1 MMKTSTWAGDRPLT
15 DKVASNV
22 AEVNDV
28 MHAYGNTIALD
39 HVSLDVPAGKS
50 LGLIGPDGVGKSTL
64 LGLLSGAR
72 KMQTGQ
78 VNVFGGSMASAKH
91 RNAVCTR
98 IAYMPQGLGKNLY
111 QELSV
116 RENLD
121 FFGKLYGQSRSERH
135 ARIDRLTQATGLGDF
150 LNRPAGKLS
159 GGMKQKL
166 GLCCALIHEPD
177 FLILDEPTTG
187 VDPLSRRQFW
197 ELIDS
202 IRSDRSGMTLL
213 VSTAYM
219 DEANRFDRL
228 AAMDGGKVLAIGTPS
243 EIKTNTKTDSL
254 EKAFVALLPTEKQGT
269 HQRFTIPPRTRT
281 DGDPAI
287 VAEGLT
293 QRFGD
298 FIAVDHVSF
307 RIHAGEIFGFL
318 GSNGCG
324 KTTTMKMLTG
334 LLTPT
339 EGKAW
344 LWGKEVNAND
354 LATRHRVGFMSQG
367 FSLYGE
373 LTIQQNLQ
381 LHARLFQMPA
391 LKSRQRI
398 EDHIIR
404 FRLTEYRHKKASSL
418 PLGLRQRL
426 SLAVAVIHEPEMLIL
441 DEPTSGVDPVARD
454 QFWEFLIDLS
464 RNQNVTIFIS
474 THFMNEA
481 MRCDRI
487 SLMHAGKVLIQDDPR
502 SIADTFGGGVH
513 GLEEAFIHHIE
524 EANGRSIIEP
534 KVPAVGINAAK
545 SSPSAEVQQKQA
557 TAPNATRDSDYGT
570 REHGAT
576 PALSSNAIRP
586 LLPGLTRL
594 LAFSYRESME
604 VIRDPVRLTFA
615 FGGSLLLLLVIAYG
629 LSSDVEN
636 LTYAVLDQD
645 QSPSSRAYLQE
656 FSSSR
661 YFLEERELTNKDDL
675 EKRLATRQITMAI
688 EIPPAFGRD
697 LKRGGSL
704 EVSVWIDGADTSRA
718 ATIEGYVEGAHAKF
732 NERMTRESS
741 APQVPNEL
749 ASFQLRYMY
758 NPKFESIY
766 TMGPTIPTMMLLLFP
781 AILMAVSVAR
791 EKEIGTITNFYVT
804 PTRRM
809 EFLLGKQLPYI
820 GIGMANFAILTIVV
834 VFLLHVPMKGN
845 LLTLAFG
852 ALLYVTATTGYG
864 LLVSNLASSQVTAVL
879 LAAILSMMP
888 TMQFSGM
895 FQPVSTLE
903 GAARVMGTLWPAAY
917 YLHISV
923 GTFTKG
929 LSAVALMPDLI
940 KLAMFPPVFWLLCV
954 LLLKKQEK

>member
-1 MMKTSTWAGDRPLT
+1 MNRPARADDRPQ
-15 DKVASNV
+15 ASNV
-22 AEVNDV
+22 AEVTNV
-28 MHAYGNTIALD
+28 THVYGKTVALD
-39 HVSLDVPAGKS
+39 DVSLQIPAGKS

-72 KMQTGQ
+72 KLQIGS
-78 VNVFGGSMASAKH
+78 VNVFDGSMANARH
-91 RNAVCTR
+91 RDDVCMR

-121 FFGKLYGQSRSERH
+121 FFGKLYGQSRGERQ
-135 ARIDRLTQATGLGDF
+135 ARIERLTKATGLVEF

-166 GLCCALIHEPD
+166 GLCCALIHDPD

-197 ELIDS
+197 ELIES
-202 IRSDRSGMTLL
+202 IRAERTGMTLL

-219 DEANRFDRL
+219 DEAERFDRL
-228 AAMDGGKVLAIGTPS
+228 IAMDAGKVLATGTPD
-243 EIKTNTKTDSL
+243 EIKANTKTDSL
-254 EKAFVALLPTEKQGT
+254 EKAFVALLPPEKQGD
-269 HQRFTIPPRTRT
+269 HQELTIPPRTQT
-281 DGDPAI
+281 EGEPAI

-298 FIAVDHVSF
+298 FTAVDHVSF
-307 RIHAGEIFGFL
+307 KIHAGEIFGFL

-334 LLTPT
+334 LLPPT

-344 LWGKEVNAND
+344 LWGHEVDASD
-354 LATRHRVGFMSQG
+354 LATRYRVGFMSQG

-373 LTIQQNLQ
+373 LTVQQNLK
-381 LHARLFQMPA
+381 LHARLFHMTA
-391 LKSRQRI
+391 AKTRQRI
-398 EDHIIR
+398 ELLVGR
-404 FRLTEYRHKKASSL
+404 FGLTDSRNKKASSL

-426 SLAVAVIHEPEMLIL
+426 SLAVAVVHEPEMLIL

-487 SLMHAGKVLIQDDPR
+487 SLMHAGKVLVQDNPEA
-502 SIADTFGGGVH
+502 IADAFGGGAH
-513 GLEEAFIHHIE
+513 GLEGAFIHHIE
-524 EANGRSIIEP
+524 EAAGEP
-534 KVPAVGINAAK
+534 TVDASDSENPAESLQPA
-545 SSPSAEVQQKQA
+545 SSSV
-557 TAPNATRDSDYGT
+557 SS
-570 REHGAT
+570 T
-576 PALSSNAIRP
+576 PRF
-586 LLPGLTRL
+586 PGLTRL
-594 LAFSYRESME
+594 LAFSYRETME
-604 VIRDPVRLTFA
+604 VMRDPVRLTFA

-636 LTYAVLDQD
+636 LAYAVLDQD
-645 QSPSSRAYLQE
+645 RTPASRAYLQE
-656 FSSSR
+656 YSSSR
-661 YFLEERELTNKDDL
+661 YFLEEPELLNKDDL
-675 EKRLATRQITMAI
+675 ETRLATRQITMAI
-688 EIPPAFGRD
+688 EIPPSFGRD
-697 LKRGGSL
+697 LKRGDNPA
-704 EVSVWIDGADTSRA
+704 VSVWIDGAETSRA
-718 ATIEGYVEGAHAKF
+718 STIEGYVVGAHAKF
-732 NERMTRESS
+732 IERMARESTS
-741 APQVPNEL
+741 PQVQSEL
-749 ASFQLRYMY
+749 ATFELRYMY
-758 NPKFESIY
+758 NPTFESIY
-766 TMGPTIPTMMLLLFP
+766 ALGPTIPTMMLLLFP

-804 PTRRM
+804 PTSRM

-820 GIGMANFAILTIVV
+820 GIGMANFMILTIVV
-834 VFLLHVPMKGN
+834 VFLLQVPMKGS
-845 LLTLAFG
+845 LLTLTFG

-929 LSAVALMPDLI
+929 LSAVSLIPDLI
-940 KLAMFPPVFWLLCV
+940 KLAMFSPVFWFLCV

>member
-1 MMKTSTWAGDRPLT
+1 MIAPVRTDRPSPHSS
-15 DKVASNV
+15 VADVV
-22 AEVNDV
+22 AVTHV
-28 MHAYGNTIALD
+28 YGKTLALD
-39 HVSLDVPAGKS
+39 NVSLEIPAGKS

-72 KMQTGQ
+72 KIQTGA
-78 VNVFGGSMASAKH
+78 VNVFGGSMDSAKH

-121 FFGKLYGQSRSERH
+121 FFGKLYGQSRSDRH
-135 ARIDRLTQATGLGDF
+135 ARIERLTTATGLVKF

-202 IRSDRSGMTLL
+202 IRAERAGMTLL
-213 VSTAYM
+213 TSTAYM
-219 DEANRFDRL
+219 DEAERFDHL
-228 AAMDGGKVLAIGTPS
+228 IAMDAGKILALGTPA
-243 EIKTNTKTDSL
+243 EMKANTKTDSL
-254 EKAFVALLPTEKQGT
+254 EKAFVALLPAEKQGD
-269 HQRFTIPPRTRT
+269 HKELTIPPRTET
-281 DGDPAI
+281 EGEPAI

-298 FIAVDHVSF
+298 FTAVDQVSF
-307 RIHAGEIFGFL
+307 KIHAGEIFGFL

-334 LLTPT
+334 LLPPT

-344 LWGKEVNAND
+344 LWGKEVDASN
-354 LATRHRVGFMSQG
+354 LVTRYRVGFMSQG

-373 LTIQQNLQ
+373 LTVQQNLQ
-381 LHARLFQMPA
+381 LHARLFHMTA
-391 LKSRQRI
+391 SKARQRI
-398 EDHIIR
+398 EELVKR
-404 FRLTEYRHKKASSL
+404 FGLTEYRYKQASSL

-487 SLMHAGKVLIQDDPR
+487 SLMHAGKVLVQDIPETI
-502 SIADTFGGGVH
+502 SNSFGGGVH
-513 GLEEAFIHHIE
+513 GLEEAFIHYIE
-524 EANGRSIIEP
+524 EANGKSTNEPTTLAAGSSKQTIAPQPADAIANHSRKRSHLL
-534 KVPAVGINAAK
+534 VPSTNTTQ
-545 SSPSAEVQQKQA
+545 P
-557 TAPNATRDSDYGT
+557 
-570 REHGAT
+570 HF
-576 PALSSNAIRP
+576 
-586 LLPGLTRL
+586 PGLTRL
-594 LAFSYRESME
+594 LAFSYRETME
-604 VIRDPVRLTFA
+604 VLRDPVRLTFA

-636 LTYAVLDQD
+636 LAYAVLDQD
-645 QSPSSRAYLQE
+645 QTPASRAYLQE
-656 FSSSR
+656 YSSSR
-661 YFLEERELTNKDDL
+661 YFLEEPELLNKEDL
-675 EKRLATRQITMAI
+675 EQRLATRQITMAI
-688 EIPPAFGRD
+688 EIPPLFGRD
-697 LKRGGSL
+697 LKRGRQP
-704 EVSVWIDGADTSRA
+704 EVSVWIDGAETARA

-732 NERMTRESS
+732 IKRMVRESS
-741 APQVPNEL
+741 SPQVQNVL
-749 ASFQLRYMY
+749 ASYELRYMY
-758 NPKFESIY
+758 NPTFESIY
-766 TMGPTIPTMMLLLFP
+766 AMGPTIPTMMLLLFP

-809 EFLLGKQLPYI
+809 EFLLGKQLPYV

-834 VFLLHVPMKGN
+834 VFLLGVPMKGS
-845 LLTLAFG
+845 LLTLSFG

-903 GAARVMGTLWPAAY
+903 GAARVMGTMWPAGY

-929 LSAVALMPDLI
+929 LSAAELIPDLI
-940 KLAMFPPVFWLLCV
+940 KLAMFPPVFWSLCV

>member
-1 MMKTSTWAGDRPLT
+1 MSIYASTDGHATIGL
-15 DKVASNV
+15 V
-22 AEVNDV
+22 AEVDHLTHV
-28 MHAYGNTIALD
+28 YGARAALNN
-39 HVSLDVPAGKS
+39 VSLQIVAGAAM
-50 LGLIGPDGVGKSTL
+50 GVIGPDGVGKSTL
-64 LGLLSGAR
+64 LGLLAGVR
-72 KMQTGQ
+72 QLQQGT
-78 VNVFGGSMASAKH
+78 VEVFSGSMSSAKH
-91 RNAVCTR
+91 RHAVCTR

-121 FFGKLYGQSRSERH
+121 FFGKLYGQSRGERR
-135 ARIDRLTQATGLGDF
+135 ARIERLTLATGLHEF
-150 LNRPAGKLS
+150 LGRPAGKLS

-166 GLCCALIHEPD
+166 GLCCALIHEPEL
-177 FLILDEPTTG
+177 LILDEPTTG

-197 ELIDS
+197 ELIES
-202 IRSDRSGMTLL
+202 IRAERAGMTLL

-219 DEANRFDRL
+219 DEAERFDSL
-228 AAMDGGKVLAIGTPS
+228 IAMDAGRILATGTPA
-243 EIKTNTKTDSL
+243 EIKASTKTESL
-254 EKAFVALLPTEKQGT
+254 ERAFVAMLPADKQGNPEELS
-269 HQRFTIPPRTRT
+269 IPARIRTE
-281 DGDPAI
+281 GEAAI

-298 FIAVDHVSF
+298 FLAVDHVSF
-307 RIHAGEIFGFL
+307 KIDAGEIFGFL

-334 LLTPT
+334 LLPPS

-344 LWGKEVNAND
+344 LWGKEVDAND
-354 LATRHRVGFMSQG
+354 MATRYRVGFMSQG

-373 LTIQQNLQ
+373 LTVEQNLL
-381 LHARLFQMPA
+381 LHARLFHMA
-391 LKSRQRI
+391 AGKTRERI
-398 EDHIIR
+398 ETLVSR
-404 FRLTEYRHKKASSL
+404 FGLTDYRHAYAKSL

-454 QFWEFLIDLS
+454 QFWGYLIDLS
-464 RNQNVTIFIS
+464 RNQKVTIFIS

-487 SLMHAGKVLIQDDPR
+487 SLMHAGKVLVQDDPR
-502 SIADTFGGGVH
+502 DIAESFGGGAH

-524 EANGRSIIEP
+524 AANGAKREDGAKKSLIGLGL
-534 KVPAVGINAAK
+534 PAA
-545 SSPSAEVQQKQA
+545 
-557 TAPNATRDSDYGT
+557 DSK
-570 REHGAT
+570 
-576 PALSSNAIRP
+576 LSSAARF
-586 LLPGLTRL
+586 PGLTRL
-594 LAFSYRESME
+594 LAFSFRETVE
-604 VIRDPVRLTFA
+604 VMRDPIRLTFA

-636 LTYAVLDQD
+636 LAYAVLDQD
-645 QSPSSRAYLQE
+645 QTPASRDYLE
-656 FSSSR
+656 EYSSSR
-661 YFLEERELTNKDDL
+661 YFLEEPALLNKADL
-675 EKRLATRQITMAI
+675 ERRLATRQITMAI
-688 EIPPAFGRD
+688 EIPPSFGRD
-697 LKRGGSL
+697 LKKGSSP
-704 EVSVWIDGADTSRA
+704 EVSVWIDGAETSRA

-732 NERMTRESS
+732 LTRRIRESPS
-741 APQVPNEL
+741 SQVPLEPT
-749 ASFQLRYMY
+749 SFALRFRY
-758 NPKFESIY
+758 NPTFESIY

-820 GIGMANFAILTIVV
+820 GIGMVNFGILTMVV
-834 VFLLHVPMKGN
+834 VFLLQVPMKGS
-845 LLTLAFG
+845 LLTLTFG
-852 ALLYVTATTGYG
+852 AFLYVTATTSYG

-903 GAARVMGTLWPAAY
+903 GAARVLGTLWPAAY
-917 YLHISV
+917 YLHLSV

-929 LSAVALMPDLI
+929 LSASALIPDLV
-940 KLAMFPPVFWLLCV
+940 KLALFPPVFWGLCV

>member
-1 MMKTSTWAGDRPLT
+1 MSVPVRT
-15 DKVASNV
+15 DDHLSVSNV
-22 AEVNDV
+22 AEVDNLTHV
-28 MHAYGNTIALD
+28 YGKTIALD
-39 HVSLDVPAGKS
+39 NVTLQIATGKS

-64 LGLLSGAR
+64 LGLISGAR
-72 KMQTGQ
+72 KMQSGAIS
-78 VNVFGGSMASAKH
+78 VFDGSMASAKH

-135 ARIDRLTQATGLGDF
+135 ARIDRLTQATGLADF

-177 FLILDEPTTG
+177 LLILDEPTTG

-202 IRSDRSGMTLL
+202 IRAERAGMTLL

-219 DEANRFDRL
+219 DEAERFDSL
-228 AAMDGGKVLAIGTPS
+228 VAMDAGRVLASGTPG
-243 EIKTNTKTDSL
+243 EFKANTNTDSL
-254 EKAFVALLPTEKQGT
+254 EKAFVALLPIDKQGN
-269 HQRFTIPPRTRT
+269 HKDLMIPPMISTE
-281 DGDPAI
+281 GEPAI

-298 FIAVDHVSF
+298 FTAVDQVSF
-307 RIHAGEIFGFL
+307 KIHAGEIFGFL

-334 LLTPT
+334 LLPPT
-339 EGKAW
+339 DGKAW
-344 LWGKEVNAND
+344 LWGKEVDASD
-354 LATRHRVGFMSQG
+354 LATRYRVGFMSQG

-373 LTIQQNLQ
+373 LTVQQNLQ
-381 LHARLFQMPA
+381 LHARLFHISAAKTQ
-391 LKSRQRI
+391 QRI
-398 EDHIIR
+398 EELVNR
-404 FRLTEYRHKKASSL
+404 FGLTDYRNKQAASL

-487 SLMHAGKVLIQDDPR
+487 SLMHAGRVLVQDDPR
-502 SIADTFGGGVH
+502 RIAESFGGGAH
-513 GLEEAFIHHIE
+513 GLEEAFIQSIE
-524 EANGRSIIEP
+524 KASRETKENSKATETTDASLQPMSVSLVN
-534 KVPAVGINAAK
+534 
-545 SSPSAEVQQKQA
+545 SP
-557 TAPNATRDSDYGT
+557 
-570 REHGAT
+570 
-576 PALSSNAIRP
+576 IF
-586 LLPGLTRL
+586 PGLTRL
-594 LAFSYRESME
+594 LAFSYRETME
-604 VIRDPVRLTFA
+604 VMRDPVRLTFA

-636 LTYAVLDQD
+636 LSYAVLDQD
-645 QSPSSRAYLQE
+645 QTPASRAYLQE
-656 FSSSR
+656 YSSSR
-661 YFLEERELTNKDDL
+661 YFLQEPELLNKDDL
-675 EKRLATRQITMAI
+675 EARLATRQITMAI
-688 EIPPAFGRD
+688 EIPPSFGRN
-697 LKRGGSL
+697 LKRGGNP
-704 EVSVWIDGADTSRA
+704 EVSVWIDGAETSRA

-732 NERMTRESS
+732 MERLGRESS
-741 APQVPNEL
+741 SAQIPREQ
-749 ASFQLRYMY
+749 ASFQFRYKY
-758 NPKFESIY
+758 NPTFESIY
-766 TMGPTIPTMMLLLFP
+766 AMGPTIPTMMLLLFP

-820 GIGMANFAILTIVV
+820 GIGMANFAILTLVV
-834 VFLLHVPMKGN
+834 VFLLQVPMKGS
-845 LLTLAFG
+845 LITLTLG

-903 GAARVMGTLWPAAY
+903 GAARVMGTMWPAAY

-929 LSAVALMPDLI
+929 LSAVALVPDLI
-940 KLAMFPPVFWLLCV
+940 KLAMFPPVFWFLCV

>member
-1 MMKTSTWAGDRPLT
+1 MNVSVRADASPQ
-15 DKVASNV
+15 VSNV
-22 AEVNDV
+22 AEVAGV
-28 MHAYGNTIALD
+28 THVYGKTVAIDN
-39 HVSLDVPAGKS
+39 VSLQIPFGETS
-50 LGLIGPDGVGKSTL
+50 GLIGPDGVGKSTL
-64 LGLLSGAR
+64 LGLLAGAR
-72 KMQTGQ
+72 KMQTGI
-78 VNVFGGSMASAKH
+78 VTVFDGSMSSIEH

-98 IAYMPQGLGKNLY
+98 IAYMPQGLGKNHY

-116 RENLD
+116 HENLD
-121 FFGKLYGQSRSERH
+121 FFGKLYGQSRGERQ
-135 ARIDRLTQATGLGDF
+135 ARIERLTTATGLASF

-166 GLCCALIHEPD
+166 GLCCALIHDPD

-202 IRSDRSGMTLL
+202 IRAERSGMSVL

-219 DEANRFDRL
+219 DEAQRFDRL
-228 AAMDGGKVLAIGTPS
+228 IAMDAGKVLATGTPD
-243 EIKTNTKTDSL
+243 EIKANTNTDSL
-254 EKAFVALLPTEKQGT
+254 EQAFVALLPPEKQGGK
-269 HQRFTIPPRTRT
+269 RVLTIPPRSKA
-281 DGDPAI
+281 DGDAAI
-287 VAEGLT
+287 VAKGLT

-298 FIAVDHVSF
+298 FTAVDHVSF
-307 RIHAGEIFGFL
+307 RIDAGEIFGFL

-334 LLTPT
+334 LLPPT
-339 EGKAW
+339 EGKAS
-344 LWGKEVNAND
+344 LWGKEVDAKD
-354 LATRHRVGFMSQG
+354 LATRYRVGFMSQA

-373 LTIQQNLQ
+373 LTVRQNLQ
-381 LHARLFQMPA
+381 LHARLFHMPA
-391 LKSRQRI
+391 AKTQQRI
-398 EDHIIR
+398 EELVGR
-404 FRLTEYRHKKASSL
+404 FGLTRYTSAKANSL

-426 SLAVAVIHEPEMLIL
+426 SLAVAIIHEPEMLIL

-454 QFWEFLIDLS
+454 QFWELLIDLS

-487 SLMHAGKVLIQDDPR
+487 SLMHAGKVLVQDNPQT
-502 SIADTFGGGVH
+502 IANSEGGGVH
-513 GLEEAFIHHIE
+513 GLEEAFI
-524 EANGRSIIEP
+524 RSIE
-534 KVPAVGINAAK
+534 KADVAEGDVSERSAVGSQIT
-545 SSPSAEVQQKQA
+545 E
-557 TAPNATRDSDYGT
+557 R
-570 REHGAT
+570 GAFGHT
-576 PALSSNAIRP
+576 PVF
-586 LLPGLTRL
+586 PGLTRL
-594 LAFSYRESME
+594 LAYSYRETME
-604 VIRDPVRLTFA
+604 VMRDPVRLTFA

-636 LTYAVLDQD
+636 LSYAVLDQD
-645 QSPSSRAYLQE
+645 QTPASRAYLQE
-656 FSSSR
+656 YSSSR
-661 YFLEERELTNKDDL
+661 YFTEQPELLNEDDL
-675 EKRLATRQITMAI
+675 EERLATRKITMAI
-688 EIPPAFGRD
+688 EIPPSFGRD
-697 LKRGGSL
+697 LKSDGTP
-704 EVSVWIDGADTSRA
+704 EVSVWIDGAETSRA
-718 ATIEGYVEGAHAKF
+718 ATIEGYVEGAHGKSI
-732 NERMTRESS
+732 ERFARQSTS
-741 APQVPNEL
+741 PQVQSEL
-749 ASFQLRYMY
+749 ASFELRYRY
-758 NPKFESIY
+758 NPTFESIY
-766 TMGPTIPTMMLLLFP
+766 AMGPTIPTMMLLLFP

-820 GIGMANFAILTIVV
+820 GVGMANFVILTIVV
-834 VFLLHVPMKGN
+834 VYLLQVPMKGS
-845 LLTLAFG
+845 LLTLTFG
-852 ALLYVTATTGYG
+852 AFLYVTATTGYG

-917 YLHISV
+917 YLHLSV

-929 LSAVALMPDLI
+929 LSAVSLIPDLV
-940 KLAMFPPVFWLLCV
+940 KLAMFSPVFWVLCV

>member
-1 MMKTSTWAGDRPLT
+1 MSVPVRT
-15 DKVASNV
+15 DDHLSVSNV
-22 AEVNDV
+22 AEVNNLKHV
-28 MHAYGNTIALD
+28 YGKTVALD
-39 HVSLDVPAGKS
+39 NVTLQIATGKS

-64 LGLLSGAR
+64 LGLISGAR
-72 KMQTGQ
+72 KMQGGAIS
-78 VNVFGGSMASAKH
+78 VFDGSMASAKH

-135 ARIDRLTQATGLGDF
+135 ARIDRLTQATGLADF

-177 FLILDEPTTG
+177 LLILDEPTTG

-202 IRSDRSGMTLL
+202 IRAERAGMTLL

-219 DEANRFDRL
+219 DEAERFDSL
-228 AAMDGGKVLAIGTPS
+228 VAMDAGRVLASGTPA
-243 EIKTNTKTDSL
+243 EIKATTNTDSL
-254 EKAFVALLPTEKQGT
+254 EKAFVALLPIDKQGN
-269 HQRFTIPPRTRT
+269 RKDLMIPPMISTE
-281 DGDPAI
+281 GEPAI

-298 FIAVDHVSF
+298 FTAVDQVSF
-307 RIHAGEIFGFL
+307 KIHAGEIFGFL

-334 LLTPT
+334 LLPPT
-339 EGKAW
+339 DGKAW
-344 LWGKEVNAND
+344 LWGKVVDASD
-354 LATRHRVGFMSQG
+354 LATRYRVGFMSQG

-373 LTIQQNLQ
+373 LTVQQNLQ
-381 LHARLFQMPA
+381 LHARLFHISAVKTQ
-391 LKSRQRI
+391 QRI
-398 EDHIIR
+398 EELVNR
-404 FRLTEYRHKKASSL
+404 FGLTDYRNKQAASL

-464 RNQNVTIFIS
+464 RNQKVTIFIS

-487 SLMHAGKVLIQDDPR
+487 SLMHAGRVLVQDDPR
-502 SIADTFGGGVH
+502 RIAESFGGGAH
-513 GLEEAFIHHIE
+513 GLEEAFIQSIE
-524 EANGRSIIEP
+524 KASRETKENSKATESTGASLQPMSASLVN
-534 KVPAVGINAAK
+534 
-545 SSPSAEVQQKQA
+545 SP
-557 TAPNATRDSDYGT
+557 RF
-570 REHGAT
+570 
-576 PALSSNAIRP
+576 
-586 LLPGLTRL
+586 PGLTRL
-594 LAFSYRESME
+594 LAFSYRETME
-604 VIRDPVRLTFA
+604 VMRDPVRLTFA
-615 FGGSLLLLLVIAYG
+615 FGGSLILLLVIAYG

-636 LTYAVLDQD
+636 LSYAVLDQD
-645 QSPSSRAYLQE
+645 QTPASRAYLQE
-656 FSSSR
+656 YSSSR
-661 YFLEERELTNKDDL
+661 YFLQEPELRNKDDL
-675 EKRLATRQITMAI
+675 EARLATRQITMAI
-688 EIPPAFGRD
+688 EIPPSFGRN
-697 LKRGGSL
+697 LKRGGNP
-704 EVSVWIDGADTSRA
+704 EVSVWIDGAETSRA

-732 NERMTRESS
+732 LERLGRESS
-741 APQVPNEL
+741 SPQIPREQ
-749 ASFQLRYMY
+749 ASFQFRYKY
-758 NPKFESIY
+758 NPTFESIY
-766 TMGPTIPTMMLLLFP
+766 AMGPTIPTMMLLLFP

-820 GIGMANFAILTIVV
+820 GIGMANFAILTLVV
-834 VFLLHVPMKGN
+834 VFLLQVPMKGS
-845 LLTLAFG
+845 LITLTLG

-903 GAARVMGTLWPAAY
+903 GAARVMGTMWPAAY

-929 LSAVALMPDLI
+929 LSAVALVPDLI
-940 KLAMFPPVFWLLCV
+940 KLAMFPPVFWFLCV

>member
-1 MMKTSTWAGDRPLT
+1 MSVPVRT
-15 DKVASNV
+15 DDHLSVSNV
-22 AEVNDV
+22 AEVNNLKHV
-28 MHAYGNTIALD
+28 YGKTVALD
-39 HVSLDVPAGKS
+39 NVTLQIATGKS

-64 LGLLSGAR
+64 LGLISGAR
-72 KMQTGQ
+72 KMQGGAIS
-78 VNVFGGSMASAKH
+78 VFDGSMASAKH

-135 ARIDRLTQATGLGDF
+135 ARIDRLTQATGLADF

-177 FLILDEPTTG
+177 LLILDEPTTG

-202 IRSDRSGMTLL
+202 IRAERAGMTLL

-219 DEANRFDRL
+219 DEAERFDSL
-228 AAMDGGKVLAIGTPS
+228 VAMDAGRVLASGTPA
-243 EIKTNTKTDSL
+243 EIKATTNTDSL
-254 EKAFVALLPTEKQGT
+254 EKAFVALLPIDKQGN
-269 HQRFTIPPRTRT
+269 RKDLMIPPMISTE
-281 DGDPAI
+281 GEPAI

-298 FIAVDHVSF
+298 FTAVDQVSF
-307 RIHAGEIFGFL
+307 KIHAGEIFGFL

-334 LLTPT
+334 LLPPT
-339 EGKAW
+339 DGKAW
-344 LWGKEVNAND
+344 LWGKVVDASD
-354 LATRHRVGFMSQG
+354 LATRYRVGFMSQG

-373 LTIQQNLQ
+373 LTVQQNLQ
-381 LHARLFQMPA
+381 LHARLFHISAVKTQ
-391 LKSRQRI
+391 QRI
-398 EDHIIR
+398 EELVNR
-404 FRLTEYRHKKASSL
+404 FGLTDYRNKQAASL

-464 RNQNVTIFIS
+464 RNQKVTIFIS

-487 SLMHAGKVLIQDDPR
+487 SLMHAGRVLVQDDPR
-502 SIADTFGGGVH
+502 RIAESFGGGAH
-513 GLEEAFIHHIE
+513 GLEEAFIQSIE
-524 EANGRSIIEP
+524 KASRETKENSKATESTGASLQPMSASLVN
-534 KVPAVGINAAK
+534 
-545 SSPSAEVQQKQA
+545 SP
-557 TAPNATRDSDYGT
+557 RF
-570 REHGAT
+570 
-576 PALSSNAIRP
+576 
-586 LLPGLTRL
+586 PGLTRL
-594 LAFSYRESME
+594 LAFSYRETME
-604 VIRDPVRLTFA
+604 VMRDPVRLKFA

-636 LTYAVLDQD
+636 LAYAVLDQD
-645 QSPSSRAYLQE
+645 QTPASRAYLQE
-656 FSSSR
+656 YSSSR
-661 YFLEERELTNKDDL
+661 YFLQEPELRNKDDL
-675 EKRLATRQITMAI
+675 EARLATRQITMAI
-688 EIPPAFGRD
+688 EIPPSFGRN
-697 LKRGGSL
+697 LKRGGNP
-704 EVSVWIDGADTSRA
+704 EVSVWIDGAETSRA

-732 NERMTRESS
+732 MERLGRENSS
-741 APQVPNEL
+741 AQIPREQ
-749 ASFQLRYMY
+749 ASFQFRYKY
-758 NPKFESIY
+758 NPTFESIY
-766 TMGPTIPTMMLLLFP
+766 AMGPTIPTMMLLLFP

-820 GIGMANFAILTIVV
+820 GIGMANFAILTLVV
-834 VFLLHVPMKGN
+834 VFLLQVPMKGS
-845 LLTLAFG
+845 LITLTLG

-903 GAARVMGTLWPAAY
+903 GAARVMGTMWPAAY

-929 LSAVALMPDLI
+929 LSAFALVPDLI
-940 KLAMFPPVFWLLCV
+940 KLAMFPPVFWFLCV

>member
-1 MMKTSTWAGDRPLT
+1 MSAPVRTEDLPQ
-15 DKVASNV
+15 VSNV
-22 AEVNDV
+22 AEVTSLTHV
-28 MHAYGNTIALD
+28 YGKTVALD
-39 HVSLDVPAGKS
+39 NISLQIPAGKS

-64 LGLLSGAR
+64 LGLLAGAR
-72 KMQTGQ
+72 KLQIGS
-78 VNVFGGSMASAKH
+78 VDVFGGSMASARH
-91 RNAVCTR
+91 RNEVCTR

-121 FFGKLYGQSRSERH
+121 FFGKLYGQSCSERQ
-135 ARIDRLTQATGLGDF
+135 ARIERLTKATGLVEF
-150 LNRPAGKLS
+150 LTRPAGKLS

-166 GLCCALIHEPD
+166 GLCCALIHDPD

-202 IRSDRSGMTLL
+202 IRAERAGMTVL

-219 DEANRFDRL
+219 DEAERFERL
-228 AAMDGGKVLAIGTPS
+228 IAMDAGKVLATGTPA
-243 EIKTNTKTDSL
+243 EIEANTKTDSL
-254 EKAFVALLPTEKQGT
+254 ENAFVALLPPEKQGD
-269 HQRFTIPPRTRT
+269 HKELTIPPRTES
-281 DGDPAI
+281 GGEPAI

-298 FIAVDHVSF
+298 FTAVDHVSF
-307 RIHAGEIFGFL
+307 KIYAGEIFGFL

-334 LLTPT
+334 LLPPT

-344 LWGKEVNAND
+344 LWGNEVDAND
-354 LATRHRVGFMSQG
+354 LATRYRVGFMSQG

-373 LTIQQNLQ
+373 LTVQQNLQ
-381 LHARLFQMPA
+381 LHARLFHMTA
-391 LKSRQRI
+391 SKTRQRI
-398 EDHIIR
+398 EELVGR
-404 FRLTEYRHKKASSL
+404 FGLKQYRNNKANSL

-464 RNQNVTIFIS
+464 RNQKVTIFIS

-487 SLMHAGKVLIQDDPR
+487 SLMHAGKVLVQDNPQA
-502 SIADTFGGGVH
+502 IANSFGGGVH

-524 EANGRSIIEP
+524 EAAG
-534 KVPAVGINAAK
+534 K
-545 SSPSAEVQQKQA
+545 STTVA
-557 TAPNATRDSDYGT
+557 NDSG
-570 REHGAT
+570 
-576 PALSSNAIRP
+576 ALSENLQSTLSAVASTPRF
-586 LLPGLTRL
+586 PGLTRL

-604 VIRDPVRLTFA
+604 VLRDPVRLTFA

-636 LTYAVLDQD
+636 LAYAVLDQD
-645 QSPSSRAYLQE
+645 RTPASRAYLQE
-656 FSSSR
+656 YSSSR
-661 YFLEERELTNKDDL
+661 YFLEEPELLNKDDL
-675 EKRLATRQITMAI
+675 EARLATRKITMAI
-688 EIPPAFGRD
+688 EIPPSFGRD
-697 LKRGGSL
+697 LKRGAKP
-704 EVSVWIDGADTSRA
+704 EVSVWIDGAETSRA
-718 ATIEGYVEGAHAKF
+718 STIEGYVEGAHAKF
-732 NERMTRESS
+732 IARMASEITSQ
-741 APQVPNEL
+741 QVQGEL
-749 ASFQLRYMY
+749 AKFELRYKY
-758 NPKFESIY
+758 NPTFESIY
-766 TMGPTIPTMMLLLFP
+766 AMGPTIPTMMLLLFP

-820 GIGMANFAILTIVV
+820 GIGMANFVILTIVV
-834 VFLLHVPMKGN
+834 VFLLQVPMKGS

-864 LLVSNLASSQVTAVL
+864 LLVSNLASRQVTAVL

-917 YLHISV
+917 YLHLSV

-929 LSAVALMPDLI
+929 LSAVSLIPDLI
-940 KLAMFPPVFWLLCV
+940 KLAMFSPVFWILCV

>member
-1 MMKTSTWAGDRPLT
+1 MNVPVRVETSSQVG
-15 DKVASNV
+15 NV
-22 AEVNDV
+22 AEVAGV
-28 MHAYGNTIALD
+28 THVYGTTVALD
-39 HVSLDVPAGKS
+39 DVSLQIPSGKT

-72 KMQTGQ
+72 KMQTGA
-78 VNVFGGSMASAKH
+78 VTVFDGNMASTKH

-116 RENLD
+116 HENLD
-121 FFGKLYGQSRSERH
+121 FFGKLYGQSRGERK
-135 ARIDRLTQATGLGDF
+135 ARIERLTTATGLASF

-166 GLCCALIHEPD
+166 GLCCALIHDPD

-202 IRSDRSGMTLL
+202 IRAERSGMSVL

-219 DEANRFDRL
+219 DEAQRFDRL
-228 AAMDGGKVLAIGTPS
+228 IAMNAGKVLATGTPD
-243 EIKTNTKTDSL
+243 EIKANTKTDNL
-254 EKAFVALLPTEKQGT
+254 EQAFVALLPPENQGGKQVL
-269 HQRFTIPPRTRT
+269 TIPPRTKT
-281 DGDPAI
+281 DGDAAI

-298 FIAVDHVSF
+298 FTAVDNVSF
-307 RIHAGEIFGFL
+307 RIEAGEIFGFL

-334 LLTPT
+334 LLPPT
-339 EGKAW
+339 EGKAS
-344 LWGKEVNAND
+344 LWGKEVDAKD
-354 LATRHRVGFMSQG
+354 LATRYRVGFMSQG

-373 LTIQQNLQ
+373 LTVRQNLQ
-381 LHARLFQMPA
+381 LHARLFHMPA
-391 LKSRQRI
+391 AKTQQRI
-398 EDHIIR
+398 EKLVGR
-404 FRLTEYRHKKASSL
+404 FGLTQYTNAKANSL

-426 SLAVAVIHEPEMLIL
+426 SLAVAIIHEPEMLIL

-454 QFWEFLIDLS
+454 QFWELLIDLS
-464 RNQNVTIFIS
+464 RSQNVTIFIS

-487 SLMHAGKVLIQDDPR
+487 SLMHAGKVLVQDNPQT
-502 SIADTFGGGVH
+502 IANSEGGGVH
-513 GLEEAFIHHIE
+513 GLEEAFIRSIE
-524 EANGRSIIEP
+524 KANGASTSP
-534 KVPAVGINAAK
+534 DVDAVTTIDN
-545 SSPSAEVQQKQA
+545 PQ
-557 TAPNATRDSDYGT
+557 R
-570 REHGAT
+570 
-576 PALSSNAIRP
+576 AISTQPIDRP
-586 LLPGLTRL
+586 LAGLTRL
-594 LAFSYRESME
+594 LAYSYRETME
-604 VIRDPVRLTFA
+604 VLRDPVRLTFA

-636 LTYAVLDQD
+636 LSYAVLDQD
-645 QSPSSRAYLQE
+645 QTPASRTYLQE
-656 FSSSR
+656 YSSSR
-661 YFLEERELTNKDDL
+661 YFTEQPELLNEDDL
-675 EKRLATRQITMAI
+675 EARLATRKITMAI
-688 EIPPAFGRD
+688 EIPPSFGRD
-697 LKRGGSL
+697 LKRDGNP
-704 EVSVWIDGADTSRA
+704 EVSVWIDGAETSRA
-718 ATIEGYVEGAHAKF
+718 STIEGYVEGAHRKSIQRFA
-732 NERMTRESS
+732 RESTS
-741 APQVPNEL
+741 PQVQSEL
-749 ASFQLRYMY
+749 ASFELRYRY
-758 NPKFESIY
+758 NPTFESIY
-766 TMGPTIPTMMLLLFP
+766 AMGPTIPTMMLLLFP
-781 AILMAVSVAR
+781 AILMAVSVSR

-820 GIGMANFAILTIVV
+820 GIGMANFAILTVV
-834 VFLLHVPMKGN
+834 VVYLLQVPMKGS
-845 LLTLAFG
+845 LLTLTFG
-852 ALLYVTATTGYG
+852 AFLYVTATTGYG

-917 YLHISV
+917 YLHLSV

-929 LSAVALMPDLI
+929 LSAVSLIPDLV
-940 KLAMFPPVFWLLCV
+940 KLAMFSPVFWLLCV

>member
-1 MMKTSTWAGDRPLT
+1 MNVPVRADDSPQ
-15 DKVASNV
+15 VSNI
-22 AEVNDV
+22 AEVIGLTHV
-28 MHAYGNTIALD
+28 YGKTVALD
-39 HVSLDVPAGKS
+39 NVSLQIPAGKT

-64 LGLLSGAR
+64 LGLLAGAR
-72 KMQTGQ
+72 KLQIGS
-78 VNVFGGSMASAKH
+78 VNVFDGSMARTAH
-91 RNAVCTR
+91 RNALCTR

-121 FFGKLYGQSRSERH
+121 FFGKLYGQSRGERH
-135 ARIDRLTQATGLGDF
+135 ARIERLTNATGLAEF

-166 GLCCALIHEPD
+166 GLCCALIHDPD

-202 IRSDRSGMTLL
+202 IRAERVGMSVL

-219 DEANRFDRL
+219 DEAQRFDWL
-228 AAMDGGKVLAIGTPS
+228 VAMDAGRVLATGSPD
-243 EIKTNTKTDSL
+243 EIKASTKTDNL
-254 EKAFVALLPTEKQGT
+254 EQAFVALLPAEKQGDK
-269 HQRFTIPPRTRT
+269 RVLKIPRREITV
-281 DGDPAI
+281 GEAAI

-298 FIAVDHVSF
+298 FTAVDHVSF
-307 RIHAGEIFGFL
+307 EINAGEIFGFL

-334 LLTPT
+334 LLPPT
-339 EGKAW
+339 EGKAQ
-344 LWGKEVNAND
+344 LWGKEVDAND
-354 LATRHRVGFMSQG
+354 LATRYRVGFMSQG

-373 LTIQQNLQ
+373 LTVQQNLQ
-381 LHARLFQMPA
+381 LHARLFHMSTA
-391 LKSRQRI
+391 KTWQRI
-398 EDHIIR
+398 EELVDR
-404 FRLTEYRHKKASSL
+404 FGLTKYRSEKANSL

-487 SLMHAGKVLIQDDPR
+487 SLMHAGKVLVQDNPQT
-502 SIADTFGGGVH
+502 IANSFGGGVH

-524 EANGRSIIEP
+524 EASVKSTVQSSVSVTENLQPTSLPQSI
-534 KVPAVGINAAK
+534 
-545 SSPSAEVQQKQA
+545 
-557 TAPNATRDSDYGT
+557 
-570 REHGAT
+570 T
-576 PALSSNAIRP
+576 PRFA
-586 LLPGLTRL
+586 GLTRL
-594 LAFSYRESME
+594 LAFSYRETME
-604 VIRDPVRLTFA
+604 VLRDPVRLTFA

-636 LTYAVLDQD
+636 LAYAILDED
-645 QSPSSRAYLQE
+645 RTPASRAYLQE
-656 FSSSR
+656 YSSSR
-661 YFLEERELTNKDDL
+661 YFIEQPELLNKDDL
-675 EKRLATRQITMAI
+675 EARLATRRITMAI
-688 EIPPAFGRD
+688 EIPPSFGRD
-697 LKRGGSL
+697 LKRGENP
-704 EVSVWIDGADTSRA
+704 EVSVWIDGAETSRA
-718 ATIEGYVEGAHAKF
+718 STIEGYVEGAHAKF
-732 NERMTRESS
+732 IERIARQRTS
-741 APQVPNEL
+741 PQSQLEP
-749 ASFQLRYMY
+749 ASFEFRYRY
-758 NPKFESIY
+758 NPTSESIY
-766 TMGPTIPTMMLLLFP
+766 AMGPTIPTMMLLLFP

-834 VFLLHVPMKGN
+834 VFLLQVPMKGS
-845 LLTLAFG
+845 LLTLTFG

-917 YLHISV
+917 YLHLSV

-929 LSAVALMPDLI
+929 LSAVSLIPDLV
-940 KLAMFPPVFWLLCV
+940 KLAMFSPVFWVLCV

>member
-1 MMKTSTWAGDRPLT
+1 MNVPVRADTSPQVTY
-15 DKVASNV
+15 V
-22 AEVNDV
+22 AEVAGV
-28 MHAYGNTIALD
+28 THVYGKTVAIDN
-39 HVSLDVPAGKS
+39 VSLQIPFGETS
-50 LGLIGPDGVGKSTL
+50 GLIGPDGVGKSTL
-64 LGLLSGAR
+64 LGLLAGAR
-72 KMQTGQ
+72 KMQTGI
-78 VNVFGGSMASAKH
+78 VTVFDGSISSIEH

-116 RENLD
+116 HENLD
-121 FFGKLYGQSRSERH
+121 FFGKLYGQSRGERQG
-135 ARIDRLTQATGLGDF
+135 RIERLTTATGLASF

-166 GLCCALIHEPD
+166 GLCCALIHDPD

-202 IRSDRSGMTLL
+202 IRAERSGMSVL

-219 DEANRFDRL
+219 DEAQRFDRL
-228 AAMDGGKVLAIGTPS
+228 IAMDAGKVLATGTPD
-243 EIKTNTKTDSL
+243 EIKANTNTDSL
-254 EKAFVALLPTEKQGT
+254 EQAFVALLPPEKQGGK
-269 HQRFTIPPRTRT
+269 RVLTIPPRSKT
-281 DGDPAI
+281 DGDAAI
-287 VAEGLT
+287 VAKGLT

-298 FIAVDHVSF
+298 FTAVDHVSF
-307 RIHAGEIFGFL
+307 RIDAGEIFGFL

-334 LLTPT
+334 LLPPT
-339 EGKAW
+339 EGKAS
-344 LWGKEVNAND
+344 LWGKEVDAKD
-354 LATRHRVGFMSQG
+354 LATRYRVGFMSQA

-373 LTIQQNLQ
+373 LTVRQNLQ
-381 LHARLFQMPA
+381 LHARLFHMPA
-391 LKSRQRI
+391 AKTQQRI
-398 EDHIIR
+398 EELVGR
-404 FRLTEYRHKKASSL
+404 FGLTRYTSAKANSL

-426 SLAVAVIHEPEMLIL
+426 SLAVAIIHEPEMLIL

-454 QFWEFLIDLS
+454 QFWELLIDLS

-487 SLMHAGKVLIQDDPR
+487 SLMHAGKVLVQDNPQT
-502 SIADTFGGGVH
+502 IANSEGGGVH
-513 GLEEAFIHHIE
+513 GLEEAFI
-524 EANGRSIIEP
+524 RSIE
-534 KVPAVGINAAK
+534 KADVAEGDVSERSAVGSQIT
-545 SSPSAEVQQKQA
+545 E
-557 TAPNATRDSDYGT
+557 
-570 REHGAT
+570 REAFAHT
-576 PALSSNAIRP
+576 SVF
-586 LLPGLTRL
+586 PGLTRL
-594 LAFSYRESME
+594 LAYSYRETME
-604 VIRDPVRLTFA
+604 VMRDPVRLTFA

-636 LTYAVLDQD
+636 LSYAVLDQD
-645 QSPSSRAYLQE
+645 QTPASRAYLQE
-656 FSSSR
+656 YSSSR
-661 YFLEERELTNKDDL
+661 YFTEQPELLNEDDL
-675 EKRLATRQITMAI
+675 EERLATRKITMAI
-688 EIPPAFGRD
+688 EIPPSFGRD
-697 LKRGGSL
+697 LKSDGTP
-704 EVSVWIDGADTSRA
+704 EVSVWIDGAETSRA
-718 ATIEGYVEGAHAKF
+718 ATIEGYVEGAHGKSI
-732 NERMTRESS
+732 ERFARQSTS
-741 APQVPNEL
+741 PQVQSEL
-749 ASFQLRYMY
+749 ASFELRYRY
-758 NPKFESIY
+758 NPTFESIY
-766 TMGPTIPTMMLLLFP
+766 AMGPTIPTMMLLLFP

-820 GIGMANFAILTIVV
+820 GVGMANFVILTIVV
-834 VFLLHVPMKGN
+834 VYLLQVPMKGS
-845 LLTLAFG
+845 LLTLTFG
-852 ALLYVTATTGYG
+852 AFLYVTATTGYG

-917 YLHISV
+917 YLHLSV

-929 LSAVALMPDLI
+929 LSAVSLIPDLV
-940 KLAMFPPVFWLLCV
+940 KLAMFSPVFWVLCV